1 MMALHSEALV
11 PIAQP
16 RNSQPKGIIMNFI
29 IWLVGGGLI
38 GWVASMIM
46 RTDAQQ
52 GVILNVVVG
61 IVGSMLG
68 GWLIAPLLGSGTV
81 NSNDFSVM
89 GLLSS
94 LIGAVILLAIVNLF
108 RRGSVR

>member
-1 MMALHSEALV
+1 
-11 PIAQP
+11 
-16 RNSQPKGIIMNFI
+16 MNFI
-29 IWLVGGGLI
+29 IWLVVGGII

-52 GVILNVVVG
+52 GMILNVVVG
-61 IVGSMLG
+61 IVGSMIG

-81 NSNDFSVM
+81 NQNDFSVRW
-89 GLLSS
+89 LVAS
-94 LIGAVILLAIVNLF
+94 LIGAVILLAIVNVV

>member
-1 MMALHSEALV
+1 
-11 PIAQP
+11 
-16 RNSQPKGIIMNFI
+16 MNFI
-29 IWLVGGGLI
+29 IWLVVGGLI

-46 RTDAQQ
+46 KTDAQQ

-68 GWLIAPLLGSGTV
+68 GWFIAPLLGSGTV

-94 LIGAVILLAIVNLF
+94 LIGAVILLAIVNLV
-108 RRGSVR
+108 RRGTVR